1 MSDWSSGYNV
11 DIGYTYGSYK
21 ELAPSWINYVA
32 TLRGITAP
40 SGIKLRYLELGCGF
54 GFGLILLAA
63 LHPEYEFLGI
73 DFNPVHIAH
82 GRKLA
87 AEAGITN
94 IRLEEADFLE
104 LAEDW
109 PVTWGQFDYVA
120 AHGIYTWLDSPV
132 RDALVKTIKHATSP
146 GSLVYLSYN
155 TMPGWV
161 SAQPVQHLLRL
172 WQRTERMGSVTAIR
186 EGAKRLKGLTEAKSA
201 VTMALP
207 KMQRRV
213 EAMDKKDPNYLV
225 HEYLNGGWKP
235 IWFDE
240 MVDALGV
247 AKLDYVGTASI
258 GDLVVDQI
266 FPPTWKEILSQYD
279 DPIIRQV
286 MIDVL
291 VNQNF
296 RKDVFARGATK
307 LWALEKQKKLLE
319 MTFIFVFKPENDI
332 FKFNLSTGEVAGQS
346 EIYNSYV
353 EALSTGHKTIREL
366 IAATGRS
373 LIETIEAM
381 TMLMHEGYVVLYQP
395 ISNKKGARALN
406 RVIIENA
413 AYGAPYSFLVSP
425 ETGGIFGTTD
435 VNLIMAYELLKD
447 NRINEPRK
455 LGEILVTRL
464 TALGKSLVRD
474 GKRLP
479 TQEETLQHATTL
491 AEVFLARTW
500 GDWKKSGV
508 I

>member
-1 MSDWSSGYNV
+1 MSDWSFGYNV
-11 DIGYTYGSYK
+11 DIGYTYGSFK
-21 ELAPSWINYVA
+21 ELSPNWMNYVA
-32 TLRGITAP
+32 TVQGYKAP
-40 SGIKLRYLELGCGF
+40 SGTKLRYLELGCGN
-54 GFGLILLAA
+54 GLGLILLAA
-63 LHPEYEFLGI
+63 VHPEYDFLGI

-82 GRKLA
+82 GRKISK
-87 AEAGITN
+87 EAGLTN
-94 IRLEEADFLE
+94 IQFEEANFVE
-104 LAEDW
+104 VAEDW
-109 PVTWGQFDYVA
+109 PLEWGQFDYVV
-120 AHGIYTWLDSPV
+120 AHGIYTWLDSSV
-132 RDALVKTIKHATSP
+132 RDALVKTIKHATGP

-172 WQRTERMGSVTAIR
+172 WHRTERMSSVTSIR
-186 EGAKRLKGLTEAKSA
+186 EGAKRLKVLMDAKSA
-201 VTMALP
+201 MTVALP
-207 KMQRRV
+207 RMQRRV
-213 EAMDKKDPNYLV
+213 ESMDKKDPVYLV
-225 HEYLNGGWKP
+225 HEYLNDGWKP

-240 MVDALGV
+240 IVDALV
-247 AKLDYVGTASI
+247 EAKLDYVGTASI
-258 GDLVVDQI
+258 GDLVVDKI

-307 LWALEKQKKLLE
+307 LWTLEKQKMLLE
-319 MTFIFVFKPENDI
+319 MSFVFAFKPENDI

-346 EIYNSYV
+346 EIYKSYV
-353 EALSTGHKTIREL
+353 DALSTGHKTIREL
-366 IAATGRS
+366 LAATGRS

-406 RVIIENA
+406 RVIIENT
-413 AYGAPYSFLVSP
+413 AYGAPYSFLISP

-447 NRINEPRK
+447 NRINEPGK
-455 LGEILVTRL
+455 LGEILVKRL
-464 TALGKSLVRD
+464 TALGKSLVKD
-474 GKRLP
+474 GKRLS
-479 TQEETLQHATTL
+479 TKEETLQHATTL
-491 AEVFLARTW
+491 AEVFLGRTW
-500 GDWKKSGV
+500 GSWKKSGV